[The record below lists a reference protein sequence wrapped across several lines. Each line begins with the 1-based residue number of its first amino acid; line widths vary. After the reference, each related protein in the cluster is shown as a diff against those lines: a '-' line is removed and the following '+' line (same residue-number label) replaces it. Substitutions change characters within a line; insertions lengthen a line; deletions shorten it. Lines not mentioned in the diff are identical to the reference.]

1 MQKESPTLIAE
12 EIASICSGEVP
23 STRCVKVLG
32 LPSTAN
38 QLSQV
43 LVVGVVVKGAD
54 ILAAAH
60 HVVHLRGVVDRVRQH
75 PECWEV

>member
-1 MQKESPTLIAE
+1 MVTE
-12 EIASICSGEVP
+12 EIASVRSGEVP
-23 STRCVKVLG
+23 SPRRVKVLG
-32 LPSTAN
+32 FPSAAD